1 MCLPHAIQQ
10 WLPWIF
16 RAIIPHFDG
25 MIQLQKCGKGIC
37 RGECGE
43 RASRATAEYSRSE
56 MLIMCVYANK
66 FESESPA
73 ALSLLVAGMRGVVT
87 QIVVDS

>member
-1 MCLPHAIQQ
+1 
-10 WLPWIF
+10 
-16 RAIIPHFDG
+16 
-25 MIQLQKCGKGIC
+25 
-37 RGECGE
+37 
-43 RASRATAEYSRSE
+43 